1 MTANR
6 NVTDLANIGPKIA
19 GRLNAVG
26 IFSEADLRRAGAAK
40 AHRMVTEK
48 FSAERLPVCYY
59 LYSFEGAL
67 TDTHWN
73 GIGEA
78 KKQALQRETAQKKG
92 QRLRSARLN

>member
-6 NVTDLANIGPKIA
+6 NLTELTNIGPKIA

-26 IFSEADLRRAGAAK
+26 IFSETDLRRAGAVT
-40 AHRMVTEK
+40 AHRLVREQ
-48 FSAERLPVCYY
+48 FSPERLPVCYY

-73 GIGEA
+73 EIGES
-78 KKQALQRETAQKKG
+78 KKQALMRHIAQKK
-92 QRLRSARLN
+92 